1 MVAVAAVVAAGA
13 SAKAVGAQDGV
24 PAPSSSAVSQY
35 AELVPTGKGPTAPGL
50 RQAQAST
57 LSPQAQ
63 AALGDISPAA
73 AKALTTIAT
82 SSDYGAPATRSD
94 TSAVFSGGPSRG
106 GESSLDRTFQA
117 AETAT
122 SPISDADLIGLLAT
136 LLVLTAGG
144 AALALQ
150 ARRT

>member
-94 TSAVFSGGPSRG
+94 TSAVSSGGPSRG

-117 AETAT
+117 AATAT